1 MLIKIAKVLQ
11 IFVLYKDFI
20 KIFLILL
27 TQSQNK
33 NMLKEL
39 DCLKKFEINYK
50 RTWMCLSSD
59 LLTRKQVLTVLS

>member
-50 RTWMCLSSD
+50 RTWMSLSSD